1 MKVPIRPRPE
11 AEVVRDF
18 PLTGLAPGWYFRVTE
33 TSAGAYEVEGT
44 DLHNRRVRRTGT
56 DPDALLTECVR
67 DAAAIAGRKQ
77 A

>member
-1 MKVPIRPRPE
+1 MKVPGRPRSE

-18 PLTGLAPGWYFRVTE
+18 PLTDLAPGWYFRVGE

-44 DLHNRRVRRTGT
+44 DLYNRRVRRTGA

-67 DAAAIAGRKQ
+67 DAVAITSREQ